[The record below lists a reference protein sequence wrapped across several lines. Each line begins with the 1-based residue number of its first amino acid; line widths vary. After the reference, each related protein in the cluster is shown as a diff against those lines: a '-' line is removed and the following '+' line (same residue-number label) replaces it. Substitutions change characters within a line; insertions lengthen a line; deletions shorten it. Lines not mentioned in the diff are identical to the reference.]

1 MFQIFNRFTGTAV
14 LKRPKEPMQ
23 FHNYGDALKWLRD
36 NKIDPTL
43 YEVRKVED

>member
-23 FHNYGDALKWLRD
+23 FYSYKDALHWLKV

-43 YEVRKVED
+43 YEVRKVD